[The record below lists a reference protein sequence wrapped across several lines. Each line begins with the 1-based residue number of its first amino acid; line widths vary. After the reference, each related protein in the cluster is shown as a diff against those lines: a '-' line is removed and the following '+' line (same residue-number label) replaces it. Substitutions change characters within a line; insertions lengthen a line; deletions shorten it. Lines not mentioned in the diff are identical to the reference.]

1 MGWKDNGI
9 CGKTTH
15 SCTGFVDFDDCVNTV
30 VRYNGSTQYLSIDC
44 FLKASAMSVLT
55 VVQSGVAMTVPIGVW
70 VPAAVLDDEFV
81 SIRRLGALPDRVSP
95 LCGSLP
101 RLHPSN
107 LVDVDLG
114 LWRVLNVDVHQGWV
128 ERHCRRSDRQF
139 KQYSL

>member
-1 MGWKDNGI
+1 
-9 CGKTTH
+9 
-15 SCTGFVDFDDCVNTV
+15 
-30 VRYNGSTQYLSIDC
+30 
-44 FLKASAMSVLT
+44 MSVLT
-55 VVQSGVAMTVPIGVW
+55 VVQSGVAMTVPISLW
-70 VPAAVLDDEFV
+70 VPAAMLSDEFM

-128 ERHCRRSDRQF
+128 ERHWRGSGRQF

>member
-1 MGWKDNGI
+1 
-9 CGKTTH
+9 
-15 SCTGFVDFDDCVNTV
+15 
-30 VRYNGSTQYLSIDC
+30 
-44 FLKASAMSVLT
+44 MSVLT
-55 VVQSGVAMTVPIGVW
+55 VVHSAVAMTIPIGVW
-70 VPAAVLDDEFV
+70 VPAAVFDDEFV

-128 ERHCRRSDRQF
+128 KRHWKRSDRQF